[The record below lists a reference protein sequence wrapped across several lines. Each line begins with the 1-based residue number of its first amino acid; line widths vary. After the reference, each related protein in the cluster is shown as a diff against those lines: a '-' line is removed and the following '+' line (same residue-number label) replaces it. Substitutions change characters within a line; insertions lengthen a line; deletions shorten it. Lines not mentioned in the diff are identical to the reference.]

1 MPNISRVPNRVEYAI
16 TTGRIAV
23 NVEDGSRFPA
33 YWAHPSRTQR
43 FPGVLLIHDWWGLT
57 PVVRRLANQ
66 FASAGHYVIA
76 PDLYDGQVAASAFEA
91 LRLLNT
97 LGRGV
102 YRQIDAGL
110 SALETHHQCNGDVAA
125 VGLGLGGSLA
135 FEAAL
140 TRSDL
145 EAAVA
150 YSGFPQHFLGRLA
163 GARAPIL
170 AVYGSADKYISAE
183 MIAVLRREL
192 ASGPLPH
199 RVVVLEGAGHNI
211 FSDDASPAALSY
223 ARAAWSATL
232 AFLDRLLDRP
242 QQRSDSL

>member
-1 MPNISRVPNRVEYAI
+1 MPDSLNRVEYDI
-16 TTGRIAV
+16 TTGHIAV
-23 NVEDGSRFPA
+23 SMEDGTRFPA
-33 YWAHPSRTQR
+33 YWAHPSITSR

-66 FASAGHYVIA
+66 FASVGHYVIA
-76 PDLYDGQVAASAFEA
+76 PDLYDGQVADSAADA

-97 LGRGV
+97 LGQGA
-102 YRQIDAGL
+102 YRRIDAAL

-140 TRSDL
+140 TRTDL

-150 YSGFPQHFLGRLA
+150 YCGFPQHFLGRFA

-170 AVYGSADKYISAE
+170 AFYGSDDKHIPAE
-183 MIAVLRREL
+183 MVTALRREL
-192 ASGPLPH
+192 AGQPLPH
-199 RVVVLEGAGHNI
+199 RVVVLEGAGHSI
-211 FSDDASPAALSY
+211 FSDDTRPAALAH
-223 ARAAWSATL
+223 ARAAWAATL
-232 AFLDRLLDRP
+232 AFLDSLLHRP
-242 QQRSDSL
+242 ERPSRTAPP